1 MPSSAPAQLNKDHLV
16 WEHSDLDASQRRER
30 GEVSLQAS
38 NRKTSRLAEEGVKLR
53 MEIQEEVS
61 ICGSDRRCAE
71 LEPTDG
77 TSAPGGRT
85 GRRPG
90 NQTAQLV
97 GEDMEAGRGTGAE
110 ASDSGALG
118 RAFRSRGGV
127 ALLRVTWLLRRRACG
142 HEAQGPH
149 AQHGHLMRQRHIH
162 FISVG
167 EFWANVPTGS
177 FSRVLAPN
185 LCRTIENI

>member
-1 MPSSAPAQLNKDHLV
+1 M
-16 WEHSDLDASQRRER
+16 DASQRRER

-110 ASDSGALG
+110 ASDSVALG